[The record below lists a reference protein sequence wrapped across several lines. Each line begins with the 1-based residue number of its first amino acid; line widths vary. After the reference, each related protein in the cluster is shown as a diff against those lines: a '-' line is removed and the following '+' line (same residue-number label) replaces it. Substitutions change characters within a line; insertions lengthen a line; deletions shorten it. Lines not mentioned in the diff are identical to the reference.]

1 MNERIHSNHTK
12 AKFWLDLDNAAK
24 IYPAVRSREHSTVF
38 RLSAILK
45 QTVRISSLLHA
56 VRDMEQRFPYFGV
69 SLRRGFFWYYLEFA
83 NQHFMT
89 ETDNSAMC
97 RVFDKRDRNKLL
109 FRILV
114 YGNRLS
120 VEFSHILT
128 DGVGAGY
135 FFRLLLISYFREQ
148 GVNISHD
155 PHLDV
160 LSTEE
165 EFEDSY
171 NRYFKREIP
180 STVRLPKAFHL
191 PFALKHK
198 PRFDVLLAVLSL
210 REIKNKAREKA
221 ISITEYLVAI
231 YLYVLQEIYHDLP
244 HYSMARNRKRIRIQ
258 VPVNLRKIYPS
269 KTLRNFSLFVLPE
282 IDLQL
287 GNYTFDEIIKVV
299 FHKMQLETD
308 KKLINKIISRN
319 VGIERKIYVRGI
331 PLFVKVLILY
341 LKYYSE
347 GVDQYSGVVT
357 NLGKVEVP
365 DQIREHIKYLVFVPP
380 PPNKKLKVNCGVV
393 GFDDKLVLSFGN
405 ISHSRELEKKY
416 LRFLAMQGIHIKL
429 LSKI

>member
-1 MNERIHSNHTK
+1 MNKKIHSNPTK
-12 AKFWLDLDNAAK
+12 EEFWLDLDNAAK

-45 QTVRISSLLHA
+45 QTVRIRSLLKA
-56 VRDMEQRFPYFGV
+56 VRDLQQRFPYFGV

-83 NQHFMT
+83 NQQFTT
-89 ETDNSAMC
+89 ETDNSSMC
-97 RVFDKRDRNKLL
+97 RVFDKRDKNKLL

-135 FFRLLLISYFREQ
+135 FFKLLLISYFKEQ
-148 GVNISHD
+148 GVFISHD
-155 PHLDV
+155 PQLDV
-160 LSTEE
+160 LSREE

-171 NRYFKREIP
+171 NRYFQREIP
-180 STVRLPKAFHL
+180 SNVKFPKAFHL
-191 PFALKHK
+191 PFALKNK
-198 PRFDVLLAVLSL
+198 PRFDILLAILSL
-210 REIKNKAREKA
+210 REIKNKARAKG

-282 IDLQL
+282 IDLRL
-287 GNYTFDEIIKVV
+287 GYYTFDEIIKVV

-319 VGIERKIYVRGI
+319 VGVERKLFVRGI
-331 PLFVKVLILY
+331 PLFIKVLILY
-341 LKYYSE
+341 LKFYSE

-357 NLGKVEVP
+357 NLGKVVVP
-365 DQIREHIKYLVFVPP
+365 DQIRKHIEYLVFVPP
-380 PPNKKLKVNCGVV
+380 PPNKKLKVNCGVI

-416 LRFLAMQGIHIKL
+416 LRFLTTQGIHIKL
-429 LSKI
+429 LSKR